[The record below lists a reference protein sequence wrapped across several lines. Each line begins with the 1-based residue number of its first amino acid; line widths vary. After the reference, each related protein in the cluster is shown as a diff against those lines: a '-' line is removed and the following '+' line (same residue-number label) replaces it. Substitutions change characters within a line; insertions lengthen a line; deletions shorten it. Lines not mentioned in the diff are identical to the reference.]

1 MVPRGLW
8 DKQGYARDD
17 RQQRADHADVA
28 EDQAGQR
35 HAVAPLAALADP
47 TAGDMPEDDRR
58 DAGYEP
64 EKNLADSAGQRGD
77 GHRVRARTDS
87 RVGPLPVR
95 DVRAAVRRK
104 WGNTGA

>member
-35 HAVAPLAALADP
+35 HAVAPLAALADL
-47 TAGDMPEDDRR
+47 AARDMPEDDRR

-77 GHRVRARTDS
+77 GHRVRARPGS
-87 RVGPLPVR
+87 RGGPLPIRDWLGGVR
-95 DVRAAVRRK
+95 
-104 WGNTGA
+104 GEGAEV